1 MSVFLGHKKKSI
13 CIDCANSGALCSWS
27 RDFVPVEG
35 WEAEYV
41 EGGMHGNN
49 TRLPTYCVK
58 SCPQFIS
65 DREAP
70 KGTKVLT
77 RSEMFYKAFILGGK
91 DDDKKSV

>member
-1 MSVFLGHKKKSI
+1 MAKKRKQSL
-13 CIDCANSGALCSWS
+13 CIDCVRSGGSCSWS
-27 RDFVPVEG
+27 SRCEPVEG

-41 EGGMHGNN
+41 EGGTHGNN

-58 SCPQFIS
+58 SCPQFKK

-77 RSEMFYKAFILGGK
+77 RSEMFYKAFILRGK
-91 DDDKKSV
+91 DNDKTGV